1 MADDVPLDAVAPPGS
16 NIRRDYVTTFVTEI
30 LVIASWL
37 VAFRLVAVQYGTGAF
52 GEYALS
58 RRAFSLLS
66 PLVVVGLDV
75 AIARYV
81 AYAVSRRSRTVG
93 GYAGTALVV
102 MAITVGVTAIILRLL
117 PGPVA
122 FLLFGSSS
130 YASLVTPLPV
140 MLTGS
145 CMHVVS
151 YGFFRGRSQIQRANL
166 LMALNQAAVP
176 VAAVYIG
183 RDIHTILLLM
193 GAGWMAVS
201 VVFLVMTRPS
211 IAGFRKDARELLTF
225 GLPRVP
231 GDFLQ
236 LALFALPGILV
247 AHIVDVSTAGIVAF
261 GVAAL
266 GMLGTGLAPVSFVLL
281 PAVAGMFARGW
292 HDQVRDRVTEIVR
305 IAVPVLVV
313 GIAVLELFARPIVAD
328 YLGAQF
334 ASGADVLRLMIVGA
348 LPWGLYVT
356 LKSVIDARYVR
367 PINAMNMAIA
377 FVTFVTLATASR
389 AFTTSYEPILIAFV
403 AALYVLGALTLFEV
417 FRVVYR
423 GGRASDVAEQ
433 AMPQG
438 PPAVELDVPDR
449 DEIPADRLGRFI
461 RDLTMYIQDTGL
473 LLLPLLAISLILL
486 LFGAWAIFGQNVLL
500 VLLTAM
506 LAVVSV
512 TVIIQ
517 LDLNRRAQVWN
528 YRQVESLFSV
538 YATLNI
544 AQPLPPMRG
553 WGVSPDFAD
562 LTISLIHEIK
572 PRVIVEAGSGVSTL
586 IAAYTLK
593 KEGAGLVVSLDQ
605 DESFAEI
612 TRANVNRHGLG
623 DFASVRHAP
632 LRKVMIDGRS
642 WLWYDL
648 KKLEDLKT
656 IDMLVV
662 DGPPGN
668 IQRLARYPALPLLA
682 ARLSDRA
689 VIVLDDCFRHAEK
702 EILSRWLKE
711 FPGFTHQVVA
721 TEKVTVILRKSGPVA
736 ISPMEIEVPF
746 LDTARTDA

>member
-1 MADDVPLDAVAPPGS
+1 MADEVPLEAVAPPGS
-16 NIRRDYVTTFVTEI
+16 TIRRDYVTTFVTEI

-37 VAFRLVAVQYGTGAF
+37 VAFRLVAIQYGAGAF

-102 MAITVGVTAIILRLL
+102 MALTVGVTSIILRLI

-122 FLLFGSSS
+122 FLLFGAAT

-151 YGFFRGRSQIQRANL
+151 YGFLRGRSQIQRANL

-176 VAAVYIG
+176 VAAVYLG
-183 RDIHTILLLM
+183 HDVHTMLLLM
-193 GAGWMAVS
+193 GAGWMMVS

-211 IAGFRKDARELLTF
+211 IVGFRNDARELLRF

-236 LALFALPGILV
+236 LLLFALPGILV
-247 AHIVDVSTAGIVAF
+247 AHIIDVKTAGIVAF

-266 GMLGTGLAPVSFVLL
+266 GMVGTGLAPVSFVLL
-281 PAVAGMFARGW
+281 PAVSGMFARGW
-292 HDQVRDRVTEIVR
+292 NEQVRERVTEIIR

-313 GIAVLELFARPIVAD
+313 GVVVLELFAKPVVAD
-328 YLGAQF
+328 YLGGQF
-334 ASGADVLRLMIVGA
+334 ASGADVLRVMIVGA

-356 LKSVIDARYVR
+356 LKSVVDARYVM
-367 PINAMNMAIA
+367 PVNAINQAIA
-377 FVTFVTLATASR
+377 FVTFVVLAGASR
-389 AFTTSYEPILIAFV
+389 FFTTAYEPILISFV
-403 AALYVLGALTLFEV
+403 VALYVLGALTLFEV
-417 FRVVYR
+417 LRIVNRATDR
-423 GGRASDVAEQ
+423 GEVRAEESRL
-433 AMPQG
+433 
-438 PPAVELDVPDR
+438 PAVEVDLPGREEVSSDR
-449 DEIPADRLGRFI
+449 MGRFV

-473 LLLPLLAISLILL
+473 LLLPVLSVSAILL
-486 LFGAWAIFGQNVLL
+486 LLGAWAIFGREVLL
-500 VLLTAM
+500 VLLTVLIAI
-506 LAVVSV
+506 VSI

-517 LDLNRRAQVWN
+517 LDLNRRSQVWD

-538 YATLNI
+538 YATLNV

-553 WGVSPDFAD
+553 WGVSPDFAN
-562 LTISLIHEIK
+562 LTMSLIHELK
-572 PRVIVEAGSGVSTL
+572 PSVIVEAGSGVSTL
-586 IAAYTLK
+586 IAGYTLK
-593 KEGAGLVVSLDQ
+593 KEGGGLTVSLDQ
-605 DESFAEI
+605 DESYTEI

-623 DFASVRHAP
+623 DFCSVRFAP
-632 LRKVMIDGRS
+632 LCKVMIDGQT

-648 KKLEDLKT
+648 KKLEDVKS
-656 IDMLVV
+656 IDMLIV

-668 IQRLARYPALPLLA
+668 IQRMARYPALPLLVD
-682 ARLSDRA
+682 RLSDRA

-702 EILSRWLKE
+702 EILARWLRE

-746 LDTARTDA
+746 LDAARTDV

>member
-1 MADDVPLDAVAPPGS
+1 MADDVPIEAVAPPGS
-16 NIRRDYVTTFVTEI
+16 TIRRDYVTTFVTEI
-30 LVIASWL
+30 LVIVSWL
-37 VAFRLVAVQYGTGAF
+37 VAFHLVVVQYGAGAF

-81 AYAVSRRSRTVG
+81 AYAVSRRSRTLG
-93 GYAGTALVV
+93 GYAGTGLVV
-102 MAITVGVTAIILRLL
+102 MAVTVGLTAIVLRLL

-122 FLLFGSSS
+122 YLLFGSST
-130 YASLVTPLPV
+130 YASLVTPLPL

-166 LMALNQAAVP
+166 LMALNQAVVP

-183 RDIHTILLLM
+183 HDIHTILLLM
-193 GAGWMAVS
+193 GAGWMVVS
-201 VVFLVMTRPS
+201 VVFLVLTRPS
-211 IAGFRKDARELLTF
+211 IRGFRQDARELLTF

-247 AHIVDVSTAGIVAF
+247 AHIVDVKAAGIVAF

-305 IAVPVLVV
+305 IAVPVLIV
-313 GIAVLELFARPIVAD
+313 GIAVLELFAKPIVAD
-328 YLGAQF
+328 YLGAEF
-334 ASGADVLRLMIVGA
+334 ASGADVLRLMIIGA
-348 LPWGLYVT
+348 LPWGLYVS

-367 PINAMNMAIA
+367 PINAINMAGA
-377 FVTFVTLATASR
+377 FVTFVAVTVVSR
-389 AFTTSYEPILIAFV
+389 AFTTSYQPILVAFV
-403 AALYVLGALTLFEV
+403 VALYVLGALTLIEV
-417 FRVVYR
+417 FRIVSRADR
-423 GGRASDVAEQ
+423 GAAVTAG
-433 AMPQG
+433 MPPA

-449 DEIPADRLGRFI
+449 EDVSSDRLGRFI

-512 TVIIQ
+512 TVVIQ
-517 LDLNRRAQVWN
+517 LDLNRRAQEWN

-538 YATLNI
+538 YAALNI

-562 LTISLIHEIK
+562 LTISLIHEVK
-572 PRVIVEAGSGVSTL
+572 PSVIVEAGGGVSTL

-593 KEGAGLVVSLDQ
+593 KEGSGLVVSLDQ
-605 DESFAEI
+605 DETFAEI

-632 LRKVMIDGRS
+632 LRKVMIDGRP

-648 KKLEDLKT
+648 NKLEDVKT
-656 IDMLVV
+656 VDMLIV

-668 IQRLARYPALPLLA
+668 IQRMARYPALPLLLS
-682 ARLSDRA
+682 RLSDRA

-702 EILSRWLKE
+702 EILARWLRE
-711 FPGFTHQVVA
+711 FPGFNHQVVA

-746 LDTARTDA
+746 LDAAKTDV